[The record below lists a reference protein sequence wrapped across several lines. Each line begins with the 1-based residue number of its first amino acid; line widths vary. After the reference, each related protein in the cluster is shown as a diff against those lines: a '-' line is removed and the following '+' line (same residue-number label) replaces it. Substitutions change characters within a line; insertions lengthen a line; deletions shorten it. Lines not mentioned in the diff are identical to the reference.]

1 MKLKYASGI
10 IPQNRLS
17 IREVADIV
25 EEEGL
30 FIPCADRTRSGHGR
44 RVGDRDVCPS
54 GNVEEIPIEPH
65 RLDLLVSVS
74 DPGDQLLEDPG
85 LTGYRRRASAGDP
98 ALPPGRNA

>member
-30 FIPCADRTRSGHGR
+30 GYAIMDYLSVARIADEKLTAMWYDAG
-44 RVGDRDVCPS
+44 V
-54 GNVEEIPIEPH
+54 
-65 RLDLLVSVS
+65 LLAAIDKYIHES
-74 DPGDQLLEDPG
+74 D
-85 LTGYRRRASAGDP
+85 
-98 ALPPGRNA
+98 